1 MTAKARAA
9 VSIVGLAA
17 AVAFFAA
24 TTTAQQVPTEQGHVT
39 HLLNRIGY
47 GPRPGDIERVRSM
60 GYEAYLEQQLHPA
73 TIPDPVADAKV
84 SGYQI
89 RRMDYARL
97 LADDRPAAAIAVRR
111 RETPIRKVMLAERVA
126 AGDAVMVETAEPDS
140 TKAIAGALRNPLV
153 SPMLTRQPDRPF
165 DGPIFQTRLLRAV
178 HSERQLLEVMVDF
191 WFNHFNIRVGDPYL
205 LTDWTQQVIRPHAMG
220 KFEDLLVAT
229 ATHPA
234 MLLYLDNW
242 LSAAP
247 KEVIQERLK
256 SWKPASGENPAL
268 AARHLAPYFEQS
280 QGLNENY
287 GRELMELHTLGVDGG
302 YTQQDVQEVAKAF
315 TGWTMTGGRDDG
327 TFQFLP
333 LIHVSGD
340 KTVLGRTIESGGK
353 EEGME
358 ILRMLAHHPSTAHYI
373 SFKLARRFIADEPP
387 EAVVEAA
394 AQTFLDTGG
403 DIPSV
408 LRTILTSEE
417 FQASAA
423 YEVKIKKPWEMVI
436 SAFRAL
442 DADIDPVPNSPT
454 IFLAFST
461 LRAMGEPFA
470 NHEAPDGYPEV
481 GSAWISTNTLFQRLE
496 FAMKLAS
503 GEVEGLRVNPKAAA
517 GLFRTLGYD
526 TPSEEQMTEARLL
539 LARRSAR
546 SAGTGAMG
554 MMADEEMSRG
564 MSRAEPST
572 QVAVDAMDDL
582 AVVTALYLGSPRF
595 QKR

>member
-1 MTAKARAA
+1 MTSKARVA
-9 VSIVGLAA
+9 VPMIGLAA
-17 AVAFFAA
+17 AAA
-24 TTTAQQVPTEQGHVT
+24 LLATSTTAQQVPTQRPQIT

-47 GPRPGDIERVRSM
+47 GPRPGDIERVRVM
-60 GYEAYLEQQLHPA
+60 GYEAYLEQQLNPA

-84 SGYQI
+84 RGYGI
-89 RRMDYARL
+89 RQMDYAQL

-111 RETPIRKVMLAERVA
+111 RETPIRKAMFAERVA
-126 AGDAVMVETAEPDS
+126 AGDAVMIQAAEADS
-140 TKAIAGALRNPLV
+140 TRAIAGALRNPLV
-153 SPMLTRQPDRPF
+153 SPRVTRQPDRPF
-165 DGPIFQTRLLRAV
+165 DGPVFQTRLLRAV
-178 HSERQLLEVMVDF
+178 YSERQLLEVMVDF

-220 KFEDLLVAT
+220 KFQDLLVAT

-256 SWKPASGENPAL
+256 SWKPAHGENPAL

-340 KTVLGRTIESGGK
+340 KTVLGRTFKSGGK
-353 EEGME
+353 DEGMA
-358 ILRMLAHHPSTAHYI
+358 ILQMLARHPSTAHYI

-387 EAVVEAA
+387 ENVVTAA
-394 AQTFLDTGG
+394 AQTFLDTDG

-417 FQASAA
+417 FRASASH
-423 YEVKIKKPWEMVI
+423 EVKIKKPWEMVI
-436 SAFRAL
+436 SSFRAL
-442 DADIDPVPNSPT
+442 DADIDPVPDSPT
-454 IFLAFST
+454 MFLAFTT
-461 LRAMGEPFA
+461 LRALGEPFA

-496 FAMKLAS
+496 FAMKLTS
-503 GEVEGLRVNPKAAA
+503 GEVEGLKVNTEAAA
-517 GLFRTLGYD
+517 NLFRTLGYD
-526 TPSEEQMTEARLL
+526 TPSEEQIAEARLL
-539 LARRSAR
+539 LARRAAR
-546 SAGTGAMG
+546 SAGSGAMG
-554 MMADEEMSRG
+554 MMDDTEMSRG
-564 MSRAEPST
+564 MSRADPNT
-572 QVAVDAMDDL
+572 QVAVEAMDEL
-582 AVVTALYLGSPRF
+582 AVITALYLGSPRF